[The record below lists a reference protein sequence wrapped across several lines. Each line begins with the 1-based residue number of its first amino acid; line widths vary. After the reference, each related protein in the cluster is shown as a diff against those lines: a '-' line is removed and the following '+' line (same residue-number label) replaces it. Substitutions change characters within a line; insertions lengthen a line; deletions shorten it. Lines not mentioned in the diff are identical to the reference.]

1 MKDFSSPLAWEQYSS
16 NSEEE
21 DDLKDQRELEDAK
34 EKIFLRKFS
43 NFPLKKEELIQ
54 IFNQENYDNEKIL
67 IALNDKLN
75 EINREKIINEIKSK
89 TNNNNNKLYNNN
101 NNNIYKNYNN
111 NNNYYYHKNYYKY
124 NNHHKNN
131 KKYRNKKNYKRTRL
145 VEINEKYITNECNQ
159 DKIENLELNKN
170 INDDINSN
178 EEYDQITTTGTNSKG
193 MDILSNISSNEFNNI
208 NQSYDMNFEENKFS
222 YYNNN
227 NDLRLAKYCSAENF
241 EHSHNYI
248 KKKYDSELIGSKL
261 FPGAFNYESKNFL
274 HKSDYLKNDLDEKP
288 EKFKNGLFWAC
299 EYYSSMLKNNE

>member
-89 TNNNNNKLYNNN
+89 TNINNKFFNNN
-101 NNNIYKNYNN
+101 NNYNNYKN

-145 VEINEKYITNECNQ
+145 VEINEKYIDNECNQ

-178 EEYDQITTTGTNSKG
+178 EDIDQITTTGTNSKG

-208 NQSYDMNFEENKFS
+208 NQSYDMKFEENKFS
-222 YYNNN
+222 YHNNN
-227 NDLRLAKYCSAENF
+227 NDLSLAKYCSAENF

-274 HKSDYLKNDLDEKP
+274 HKSDYLKNDLDGKP
-288 EKFKNGLFWAC
+288 DKFKNGLFWAC
-299 EYYSSMLKNNE
+299 EYYSSMLKNTE

>member
-89 TNNNNNKLYNNN
+89 TNINNKFFNNN
-101 NNNIYKNYNN
+101 NNNYNYYKN

-124 NNHHKNN
+124 NNHHKSN

-208 NQSYDMNFEENKFS
+208 NQSYDMKFEENKFS
-222 YYNNN
+222 YHNNN
-227 NDLRLAKYCSAENF
+227 NDLSLAKYCSAENF

>member
-1 MKDFSSPLAWEQYSS
+1 MKDFSFPLAWEQYSS

-21 DDLKDQRELEDAK
+21 DDLKDQRDLEDAK

-89 TNNNNNKLYNNN
+89 TNINNKFYNNN
-101 NNNIYKNYNN
+101 NNYKNYNN

-145 VEINEKYITNECNQ
+145 VEINENYINNECNQ
-159 DKIENLELNKN
+159 DKIENFELNKN

-208 NQSYDMNFEENKFS
+208 NQSYDMKFEENKFS

-227 NDLRLAKYCSAENF
+227 NDLPLAKYCSAENF

-274 HKSDYLKNDLDEKP
+274 HKTDYLKNDLDEKP

>member
-21 DDLKDQRELEDAK
+21 DDLKEQRELEDAK
-34 EKIFLRKFS
+34 EKIFLRKFC

-89 TNNNNNKLYNNN
+89 TNINNKFNNN
-101 NNNIYKNYNN
+101 NNNNYNYYKNN

-145 VEINEKYITNECNQ
+145 VEINEKYINNECNQ

-193 MDILSNISSNEFNNI
+193 MDILSNISSNEFNNT
-208 NQSYDMNFEENKFS
+208 NQSYDIKFEENNFS
-222 YYNNN
+222 NYNNNN
-227 NDLRLAKYCSAENF
+227 NDLSLAKYCSAENF

>member
-89 TNNNNNKLYNNN
+89 TNINNKFFNNN
-101 NNNIYKNYNN
+101 NNYNNYKNN

-124 NNHHKNN
+124 NNHHKSN

-145 VEINEKYITNECNQ
+145 VEINETYINNECNQ

-208 NQSYDMNFEENKFS
+208 NQSYDMKFEENKFS
-222 YYNNN
+222 YHNNN
-227 NDLRLAKYCSAENF
+227 NDLSLAKYCSAENF

-288 EKFKNGLFWAC
+288 DKFKNGLFWAC
-299 EYYSSMLKNNE
+299 EYYSSMLKNTE

>member
-89 TNNNNNKLYNNN
+89 TNINNKFNNN
-101 NNNIYKNYNN
+101 NNNNYNYYKN

-124 NNHHKNN
+124 NNHHKSN

-145 VEINEKYITNECNQ
+145 VEINEKYINNECNQ

-193 MDILSNISSNEFNNI
+193 MDILSNFSSNEFNNI
-208 NQSYDMNFEENKFS
+208 NQSYDMKFEENKFS
-222 YYNNN
+222 YHNNN
-227 NDLRLAKYCSAENF
+227 NDLSLAKYCSAENF

>member
-89 TNNNNNKLYNNN
+89 TNINNKFFNNN
-101 NNNIYKNYNN
+101 NNNYNYYKN

-124 NNHHKNN
+124 NNHHKSN

-145 VEINEKYITNECNQ
+145 VEINEKYINNECNQ

-208 NQSYDMNFEENKFS
+208 NQSYDMKFEENKFS
-222 YYNNN
+222 YHNNN
-227 NDLRLAKYCSAENF
+227 NDLSLAKYCSAENF

>member
-21 DDLKDQRELEDAK
+21 DDLKEQKELVDAK

-43 NFPLKKEELIQ
+43 NFPLNKEELIQ
-54 IFNQENYDNEKIL
+54 IFNQEKYDDEKIL

-75 EINREKIINEIKSK
+75 EINREKIINDIKSK
-89 TNNNNNKLYNNN
+89 TNNNNKLFNN

-131 KKYRNKKNYKRTRL
+131 KKFRNKKNYKKTRL
-145 VEINEKYITNECNQ
+145 VEINDNYINNECNQ

-208 NQSYDMNFEENKFS
+208 NQSYDMKFEENKFS
-222 YYNNN
+222 YHNNN
-227 NDLRLAKYCSAENF
+227 NDLSLAKYCSAENF

-261 FPGAFNYESKNFL
+261 FPGAFIYESKNFL

-288 EKFKNGLFWAC
+288 DKFKNGLFWAC
-299 EYYSSMLKNNE
+299 EYYSSMLKNTE

>member
-89 TNNNNNKLYNNN
+89 TNINNKFFNNN
-101 NNNIYKNYNN
+101 NNYNNYKN

-145 VEINEKYITNECNQ
+145 VEINEKYIDNECNQ

-178 EEYDQITTTGTNSKG
+178 EDIDQITTTGTNSKG

-208 NQSYDMNFEENKFS
+208 NQSYDMKFEENKFS
-222 YYNNN
+222 YHNNN
-227 NDLRLAKYCSAENF
+227 NDLSLAKYCSAENF

-288 EKFKNGLFWAC
+288 DKFKNGLFWAC
-299 EYYSSMLKNNE
+299 EYYSSMLKNTE

>member
-89 TNNNNNKLYNNN
+89 TNINNKFFNNN
-101 NNNIYKNYNN
+101 NNYNNYKN

-145 VEINEKYITNECNQ
+145 VEINEKYIDNECNQ

-178 EEYDQITTTGTNSKG
+178 EDIDQITTTGTNSKG
-193 MDILSNISSNEFNNI
+193 MDILSNISSNEFNNT
-208 NQSYDMNFEENKFS
+208 NQSYDIKFEENNFS
-222 YYNNN
+222 NYNNN
-227 NDLRLAKYCSAENF
+227 NDLSLAKYCSAENF

-288 EKFKNGLFWAC
+288 DKFKNGLFWAC
-299 EYYSSMLKNNE
+299 EYYSSMLKNTE

>member
-1 MKDFSSPLAWEQYSS
+1 MKDFSFPLAWEQYSS

-21 DDLKDQRELEDAK
+21 DDLKDQRDLEDAK

-89 TNNNNNKLYNNN
+89 TNINNKFYNNN
-101 NNNIYKNYNN
+101 NNYKNYNN

-131 KKYRNKKNYKRTRL
+131 KKFWNKKNYKKTRL
-145 VEINEKYITNECNQ
+145 VEINDNYINNECNQ

-208 NQSYDMNFEENKFS
+208 NQSYDMKFEENKFS

-227 NDLRLAKYCSAENF
+227 NDLPLAKYCSAENF

-248 KKKYDSELIGSKL
+248 KKKYDSELIGSKM

-274 HKSDYLKNDLDEKP
+274 HKTDYLKNDLDEKP

>member
-21 DDLKDQRELEDAK
+21 DDLKDQKELVDAK

-43 NFPLKKEELIQ
+43 NFPLNKEELIQ
-54 IFNQENYDNEKIL
+54 IFNQEKYDNEKIL

-89 TNNNNNKLYNNN
+89 TNINNKFYNNN
-101 NNNIYKNYNN
+101 NNYKNYNN

-124 NNHHKNN
+124 NNHHKSN

-145 VEINEKYITNECNQ
+145 VEINEKYINNECNQ

-193 MDILSNISSNEFNNI
+193 MDILSNISSNEFNNT
-208 NQSYDMNFEENKFS
+208 NQSYDIKFEENNFS
-222 YYNNN
+222 NYNNNN
-227 NDLRLAKYCSAENF
+227 NDLSLAKYCSAENF

-261 FPGAFNYESKNFL
+261 FPGAFNYGSKNFL
-274 HKSDYLKNDLDEKP
+274 HKSYYLKNDLDEKP